1 MTQMFGKYRG
11 KVSNSDDP
19 LRLGRL
25 QVAVPSVLG
34 QTEPWA
40 MPCVPY
46 AGNQL
51 GWFCLPPVGTNVW
64 VEFEGGNTDLPIW
77 SGCFWAEGELPV
89 EATSSSRLVFKSNTI
104 SLSINDTAA
113 DDIPKETRT

>member
-1 MTQMFGKYRG
+1 MRVTSWVG
-11 KVSNSDDP
+11 S
-19 LRLGRL
+19 
-25 QVAVPSVLG
+25 A
-34 QTEPWA
+34 
-40 MPCVPY
+40 C
-46 AGNQL
+46 
-51 GWFCLPPVGTNVW
+51 PVGTNVW